1 MVLSVQCACLSQVC
15 HHPPVSAFHA
25 ESKEKEF
32 LFHGAIYPK
41 VKFWGKSIEF
51 QPKGVLTVELP
62 LTGEMFTWTNVNCV
76 VHNIIVGTLW
86 MEHTGSST
94 LFSTTISTLL
104 LVQAPWR

>member
-1 MVLSVQCACLSQVC
+1 MSNRAYQDCQVC

-25 ESKEKEF
+25 ESAEKEF

-62 LTGEMFTWTNVNCV
+62 LTGEMFTWSNVNCV

-86 MEHTGSST
+86 MEHTGRIVY
-94 LFSTTISTLL
+94 FSPHRVMVIFVI
-104 LVQAPWR
+104 VQEPWR